1 MVFSVLIRFYY
12 SHSRLEEAVEA
23 YNLSKKI
30 VQIHG
35 TLGKREGFFY
45 YLFSSGVLHFEL
57 YDFHKANEYFLRA
70 EAFLPDSDKEKAR
83 LYYNLS
89 LINEKIHNDKT
100 VCLYY
105 SEKAYEFM
113 KKTGEQNRTVNILL
127 VRSIQFFSINQP
139 EKALKCV
146 EEAQSLVSLQD
157 ADPRLKSSIVYSF
170 GRIYQM
176 KKEYTEAIDYF
187 NEYIQIVETLFPE
200 KVLKGYKRLAEIS
213 IHQKEWDSVAVY
225 LEKAQNVA
233 TKYKKVFFD
242 KETKLLEITTY
253 KIKQLDDKYEK
264 EMQKLL
270 SYCIEQQDD
279 DLSQYLASELGVYY
293 YERQAYKKAASYLKQ
308 AYDIG
313 KNQKKDMTHIL
324 DGFRFEF

>member
-30 VQIHG
+30 VRIDE
-35 TLGKREGFFY
+35 TPRNREGFFY
-45 YLFSSGVLHFEL
+45 YLFSCGVLHFEL
-57 YDFHKANEYFLRA
+57 YDFHKANGYFLRA
-70 EAFLPDSDKEKAR
+70 EPFLPDSDKEKAR

-89 LINEKIHNDKT
+89 LINEKIQSDKT

-127 VRSIQFFSINQP
+127 VRSIQFFLINQP
-139 EKALKCV
+139 EKALTCV
-146 EEAQSLVSLQD
+146 KEAHSLVPLQD

-176 KKEYTEAIDYF
+176 KKEYNEAIHFF
-187 NEYIQIVETLFPE
+187 NEYIQIVEPLFPE

-213 IHQKEWDSVAVY
+213 IHQKEWDNVAVY
-225 LEKAQNVA
+225 LEMAQNVA
-233 TKYKKVFFD
+233 KKYKKVFFD

-264 EMQKLL
+264 EMQRLL
-270 SYCIEQQDD
+270 SYCIEQQDHE
-279 DLSQYLASELGVYY
+279 LSQYLASELGVYY
-293 YERQAYKKAASYLKQ
+293 YERQAYKKAASYWKQ
-308 AYDIG
+308 AYDIE
-313 KNQKKDMTHIL
+313 KYQKKHMAHIVE
-324 DGFRFEF
+324 GFRFEY